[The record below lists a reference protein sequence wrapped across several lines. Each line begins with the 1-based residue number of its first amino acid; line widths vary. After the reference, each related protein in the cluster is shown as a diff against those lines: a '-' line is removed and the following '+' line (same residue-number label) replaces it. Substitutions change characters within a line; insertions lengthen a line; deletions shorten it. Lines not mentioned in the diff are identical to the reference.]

1 MLLMLLWQLA
11 GVAAENGTKLLVVV
25 TIDRFY
31 PEWLSIYSG
40 DMDEGGFRRIVR
52 QGTMTMA
59 DYDCLYSQTGM
70 DMATMYTGV
79 LPAVHGIVAHDWY
92 DRLKHTR
99 ENNAMAGSGR
109 EIGGDGGLG
118 YSPERLRTTTLGCAL
133 KMNDSFSKVYSIAA
147 DPEVAVMAGGSCANL
162 ALWMSEKS
170 GKWVSSEFYA
180 DSLPRWLSEYNA
192 KMTADEYIRKGW
204 MPLSEEQSNPLSLK
218 VKSKLGWGNSF
229 FYDIAQTKRNYN
241 TYRVL
246 KATPYVNAMAVDVAE
261 QVVSNEG
268 LGKDNDVDLLS
279 IGLSSLDYMN
289 RDFAVSAKEFQDL
302 VLRMDRDIRHLLDFL
317 DERVGKEN
325 YTLVL
330 AFTEARELLPEEMEK
345 WRVES
350 GYFSI
355 FKSVALLKSY
365 LNLLYGDGEWVVD
378 YDAGQI
384 YLNRDLIERSK
395 LSLRDMQ
402 DNVADFMIEFEG
414 VTRVLT
420 AYSLSRNDFS
430 HGQELLMQNAFY
442 PKRSGDVMFCLHP
455 SWISDLKD
463 KEDGYFRYSKR
474 NKVPVYFIG
483 AGVAGRM
490 AGECRMTDL
499 LPTFCRLTGVPVPYT
514 AVGTPLF
521 GEFSD

>member
-1 MLLMLLWQLA
+1 M
-11 GVAAENGTKLLVVV
+11 
-25 TIDRFY
+25 
-31 PEWLSIYSG
+31 
-40 DMDEGGFRRIVR
+40 
-52 QGTMTMA
+52 
-59 DYDCLYSQTGM
+59 
-70 DMATMYTGV
+70 
-79 LPAVHGIVAHDWY
+79 
-92 DRLKHTR
+92 
-99 ENNAMAGSGR
+99 
-109 EIGGDGGLG
+109 
-118 YSPERLRTTTLGCAL
+118 
-133 KMNDSFSKVYSIAA
+133 
-147 DPEVAVMAGGSCANL
+147 
-162 ALWMSEKS
+162 
-170 GKWVSSEFYA
+170 
-180 DSLPRWLSEYNA
+180 
-192 KMTADEYIRKGW
+192 
-204 MPLSEEQSNPLSLK
+204 
-218 VKSKLGWGNSF
+218 
-229 FYDIAQTKRNYN
+229 
-241 TYRVL
+241 

-402 DNVADFMIEFEG
+402 DKVADFMIEFEG